1 MVPTPWRRPRPE
13 ATVMSRTSAP
23 HPPAV
28 EAAPAPEAAPRG
40 AGPSRP
46 RVRVK
51 KARLLAVLIPLT
63 LLAGISTLFGMMMAV
78 AADLPSLEQLPQVAK
93 RKNSILYDVQ
103 RRPLTMLTSN
113 DGRVIVSGAQISQ
126 NVKYAVVAI
135 EDARF
140 YTNEGVDLRGIARAA
155 WQDLVAGGAV
165 QGASTIAQQFVKNA
179 LKAQGN
185 RTIMEKAREAAL
197 AFHLTRRWS
206 KDRILT
212 EYLNSVYFG
221 NGAYG
226 IEAAART
233 YFASAPG
240 NKGCG
245 EGNNPSCAS
254 LLDPAQSALLAAII
268 ASPSGYDPIAHPVAA
283 KARRDMVLRK
293 MLEQRRIVGS
303 EYDAALLA
311 PIPTEAD
318 LTLPRLETPDH
329 SEYFVSW
336 VRQSLVDHVGAQRA
350 FEGNLRVRTTLDL
363 DFQRAAE
370 KAINAYLGWSGGP
383 SAALV
388 AIDNQTGEVRA
399 MVGGRDYNAAP
410 FNLATQGQRQPGS
423 AFKPFTLAEALT
435 LGISPNTVF
444 PSRKRIFTIPD
455 SKPFVVK
462 NFDNK
467 YLGSASVA
475 TALTYSDNSVFA
487 ALGLKVGTRK
497 IARMARAMGIRTPVS
512 TNPSMTL
519 GGLHK
524 GVTPVDM
531 AHAYETFATG
541 GLRVGGTLGTSNMG
555 PVGIDTISR
564 MLPDGKLKL
573 IETNQRRTRRVLSAG
588 VAQTA
593 TNLLTGPVQSGSATR
608 AQYGGFAAGK
618 TGTTE
623 NSGDA
628 WFVGFTGRWT
638 IAVWVGYPDGLKPM
652 LTEFEGQPVT
662 GGTFPA
668 LIWRAFVLQADRIV
682 EHRKAKATG
691 STDSSSAGDTSTFDP
706 GSATGGGSGSGTD
719 TTGGGGGPSQDTA
732 PAPQQKAPSSGAPKT
747 PTTPAPTPAPKPTPT
762 PTPSP
767 TPAPTPTPP
776 ANPSGSGGGAAPS
789 G

>member
-1 MVPTPWRRPRPE
+1 MVPTPWRRSRPE
-13 ATVMSRTSAP
+13 ATAMSRTSAP
-23 HPPAV
+23 HPPVV
-28 EAAPAPEAAPRG
+28 EAAPAPEVHSDGPAP
-40 AGPSRP
+40 PKL

-51 KARLLAVLIPLT
+51 KTRLLAVLIPLA
-63 LLAGISTLFGMMMAV
+63 LLAGISALFGMMMAV
-78 AADLPSLEQLPQVAK
+78 AADLPALEQLPQVAK
-93 RKNSILYDVQ
+93 RKNSILYDIQ

-155 WQDLVAGGAV
+155 WQDVIAGSAV

-179 LKAQGN
+179 TKAQGN

-240 NKGCG
+240 NGGCG
-245 EGNNPSCAS
+245 EGNHPSCAS
-254 LLDPAQSALLAAII
+254 LLDPAQAAMLAAII

-293 MLEQRRIVGS
+293 MLEQQRISGA
-303 EYDAALLA
+303 EYDAALPA

-318 LTLPRLETPDH
+318 LMLPRLETPDN

-336 VRQSLVDHVGAQRA
+336 VRQSLVDHVGPQRA
-350 FEGNLRVRTTLDL
+350 FEGNLRVKTTLDL

-370 KAINAYLGWSGGP
+370 KAINAYVGWSGGP

-435 LGISPNTVF
+435 LGIGPGTVF
-444 PSRKRIFTIPD
+444 PSRKRVFAIPD
-455 SKPFVVK
+455 SKPFVVR

-467 YLGSASVA
+467 YLGSASIA

-487 ALGLKVGTRK
+487 ALGLKIGTKR
-497 IARMARAMGIRTPVS
+497 IARRARAMGIRTPVS

-519 GGLHK
+519 GGLHT
-524 GVTPVDM
+524 GVTAVDM

-564 MLPDGKLKL
+564 VLPDGKLKL
-573 IETNQRRTRRVLSAG
+573 VDSNERRTRRVLSAA

-628 WFVGFTGRWT
+628 WFVGFTRRWT
-638 IAVWVGYPDGLKPM
+638 IAVWVGYPNGLRPM

-668 LIWRAFVLQADRIV
+668 LIWRAFVLQADQIV
-682 EHRKAKATG
+682 ERRKTKAG
-691 STDSSSAGDTSTFDP
+691 GDADASSPGTTTFDP
-706 GSATGGGSGSGTD
+706 EAATGGGEGSGSGT
-719 TTGGGGGPSQDTA
+719 TGGADGTSQDTA
-732 PAPQQKAPSSGAPKT
+732 PDTPEKTPSPSVPKTQAKPAPSPAPAPK
-747 PTTPAPTPAPKPTPT
+747 PEPSPAPTPT
-762 PTPSP
+762 
-767 TPAPTPTPP
+767 PTPTPP
-776 ANPSGSGGGAAPS
+776 ANPPGSGGGAAPS

>member
-1 MVPTPWRRPRPE
+1 
-13 ATVMSRTSAP
+13 MSRTSAP
-23 HPPAV
+23 HPVAPD
-28 EAAPAPEAAPRG
+28 AAPARTGAPAPP
-40 AGPSRP
+40 AGP

-51 KARLLAVLIPLT
+51 KRRLLALLVPLG
-63 LLAGISTLFGMMMAV
+63 LLAAISTLFGMMMAV
-78 AADLPSLEQLPQVAK
+78 AADLPGLEQLPQVAK

-103 RRPLTMLTSN
+103 RRPLTTLTAN
-113 DGRVIVSGAQISQ
+113 DGRIIVSGAQISQ

-155 WQDLVAGGAV
+155 WQDLIAGSAV

-226 IEAAART
+226 VEAAART

-240 NKGCG
+240 NGGCG
-245 EGNNPSCAS
+245 EGNRPPCAS
-254 LLDPAQSALLAAII
+254 LLDPAQAAMLAAII

-283 KARRDMVLRK
+283 KGRRDMVLRK
-293 MLEQRRIVGS
+293 MLEQRRISGS
-303 EYDAALLA
+303 EYDAALEA

-370 KAINAYLGWSGGP
+370 KAIDAYLGWSGGP
-383 SAALV
+383 SAAVV

-435 LGISPNTVF
+435 LGISPETVF
-444 PSRKRIFTIPD
+444 PSRKRVFAIPD
-455 SKPFVVK
+455 SKPFVVR

-467 YLGSASVA
+467 YLGSASIA

-487 ALGLKVGTRK
+487 ALGLKIGTKR
-497 IARMARAMGIRTPVS
+497 IARMARALGIRTPIS

-524 GVTPVDM
+524 GVTPLDM

-541 GLRVGGTLGTSNMG
+541 GLRVSGTLGTSDMG
-555 PVGIDTISR
+555 PVGIDSIDR
-564 MLPDGKLKL
+564 MAADGKLIPL
-573 IETNQRRTRRVLSAG
+573 EDNTRRTRRVLSPA

-593 TNLLTGPVQSGSATR
+593 ANLLTGPVQSGSATR

-628 WFVGFTGRWT
+628 WFVGFTHRWT
-638 IAVWVGYPDGLKPM
+638 IAVWVGYPNGLQPM
-652 LTEFEGQPVT
+652 LTEFGGEPVT

-668 LIWRAFVLQADRIV
+668 LIWRAFVIQADQIV
-682 EHRKAKATG
+682 EQRKAKA
-691 STDSSSAGDTSTFDP
+691 AGN
-706 GSATGGGSGSGTD
+706 G
-719 TTGGGGGPSQDTA
+719 DTA
-732 PAPQQKAPSSGAPKT
+732 PAGDGGAFDSDNGTGASGPDNDDGTPAAPDAGSGGGGQGGDGTPARKQAPQPKPKPAPQAPKQQ
-747 PTTPAPTPAPKPTPT
+747 TPAPPTSSPSPSPAP
-762 PTPSP
+762 S
-767 TPAPTPTPP
+767 TPP
-776 ANPSGSGGGAAPS
+776 TGSGGGAAPS